1 MTRPRTVLPAEEL
14 LHPYPLLAVI
24 VLVVN
29 DRLLKGS
36 GVLPGWLTGKLSDVA
51 GLFFFPLLLTAL
63 ARLAAWPLLRRRPP
77 LTRWLL
83 AGAIALTAA
92 GFAAVKL
99 VPAAGRAFAAAS
111 AWLEPLDR
119 FARVTV
125 VQDPTD
131 LLALPVLALTA
142 WHGARFCRSPAA
154 APPPA
159 DPTQQAR

>member
-1 MTRPRTVLPAEEL
+1 MTRRPTVLPAEEL
-14 LHPYPLLAVI
+14 LHPYPLLAVV

-29 DRLLKGS
+29 DRLLKGG

-77 LTRWLL
+77 LTRRLL
-83 AGAIALTAA
+83 AGAIVLTAV

-99 VPAAGRAFAAAS
+99 IPSVGYAFAAVS

-119 FARVTV
+119 FARVVV

-131 LLALPVLALTA
+131 LMVLPVLALTA
-142 WHGARFCRSPAA
+142 WHGARFCRSPRA
-154 APPPA
+154 APSG
-159 DPTQQAR
+159 DPTKQAG